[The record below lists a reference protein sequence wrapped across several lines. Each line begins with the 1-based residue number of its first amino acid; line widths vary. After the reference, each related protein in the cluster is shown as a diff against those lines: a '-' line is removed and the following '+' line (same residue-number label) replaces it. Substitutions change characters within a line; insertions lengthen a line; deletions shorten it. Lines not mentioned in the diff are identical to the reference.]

1 MIQSS
6 ETLGKIAPALLKV
19 QQSLEAIAKTGN
31 NPHFRSSFAT
41 VNDVL
46 EAVKEPC
53 NKNGIVILQMPAM
66 ATLFP
71 DSDEGEEST
80 LFVLN
85 LTTRL
90 QHSSGE
96 YIESTASI
104 PLAKSDPQGFGSA
117 LTYGRRYAL
126 QAALGLQAEDDDAES
141 AVTHGPAPKTMFN
154 KAAGNTPARKGGSL
168 FPGRK

>member
-1 MIQSS
+1 MIRSS
-6 ETLGKIAPALLKV
+6 EQLGKIAPALLKV

-53 NKNGIVILQMPAM
+53 NKNGIIILQMPA
-66 ATLFP
+66 
-71 DSDEGEEST
+71 EGQVWPLAQGEAI
-80 LFVLN
+80 LVLN

-90 QHSSGE
+90 LHSSGE
-96 YIESTASI
+96 YIEATASI

-126 QAALGLQAEDDDAES
+126 QAALGLQAEDDDAEG
-141 AVTHGPAPKTMFN
+141 AVEHSTTAPKTTFS
-154 KAAGNTPARKGGSL
+154 KAAGNTPPRKGGSL